1 MSHSAP
7 QNERPLSPHLQV
19 YKPQMTS
26 VLSITHRATGV
37 ALIVGTIFLGAIV
50 IAAAM
55 GEANY
60 DMIMGYA
67 NTLVGKIILLGWTW
81 SLYYHLCNGIRH
93 LFWDMGYLFKIQNAN
108 RAGYVVLLSSVILTA
123 GTWYL
128 AMHAA
133 CGGAH

>member
-50 IAAAM
+50 IAAAIS
-55 GEANY
+55 EAHY

-128 AMHAA
+128 AMHAT

>member
-55 GEANY
+55 GETHY

-123 GTWYL
+123 GTWYI

>member
-60 DMIMGYA
+60 DMIMSYA

>member
-37 ALIVGTIFLGAIV
+37 ALIIGTIFLGAIV

-55 GEANY
+55 GEAHY

-93 LFWDMGYLFKIQNAN
+93 LFWDMGYLFKIHNAN

-128 AMHAA
+128 AMHTA